1 MGNIC
6 NSFTTSSRKIITL
19 IFFAIMLAI
28 IGICYFTLLDEVAFS
43 KKDWDKDVYKSLN
56 ALIVDHAGKNDY
68 AVFDFDKT
76 TIVHDVSN
84 ALLVYQVENLKF
96 ADAPSH
102 SFLDGIDDKDA
113 ILKGAEISSREM
125 GDTLKAEYN
134 RMKARLSDGE
144 SMDSIRVSDDY
155 LDFRARFIS
164 FMDALGKTFSEE
176 VWYAWMPGLLTGM
189 TTEEAKELISEAI
202 DDQLGEDKL
211 AVEEWTSP
219 DGRWGGPVEKGIF
232 LPEEFPAE
240 GRTCNRRVPA
250 DHQRAVIRSASVP
263 DLRLNVIQLHPIF
276 SSCMCYEKASLFIPV
291 IKDKVPGKPLQI
303 AVVHRPLKAEDLP
316 LRFRSSV
323 PQPDPAA
330 INEKGEMFSVRGIPR
345 RVFEKTLP
353 FPRTVRDVQKHL
365 LMIPHQKDGPVSRLF
380 LKTDQMIQRFPDMR
394 AAVNVIAHKD
404 DPVFLRS
411 VGDLLEQRIQ
421 GALTAVNIPDQYGS
435 VCHCILLSRP
445 PLLCIY
451 GLQPK

>member
-28 IGICYFTLLDEVAFS
+28 IGICYFTLLDEEAFS

-56 ALIVDHAGKNDY
+56 SLIVDRAGKNDY

-232 LPEEFPAE
+232 LPEEMKDLYAALNDN
-240 GRTCNRRVPA
+240 GIDTYIC
-250 DHQRAVIRSASVP
+250 SASLELIVEALAC
-263 DLRLNVIQLHPIF
+263 D
-276 SSCMCYEKASLFIPV
+276 
-291 IKDKVPGKPLQI
+291 
-303 AVVHRPLKAEDLP
+303 
-316 LRFRSSV
+316 
-323 PQPDPAA
+323 
-330 INEKGEMFSVRGIPR
+330 SVRGLALSPERVYGLRFVDSPR
-345 RVFEKTLP
+345 IVAKYDSEYKQPIKEGKVECIKTYIAP
-353 FPRTVRDVQKHL
+353 QYGDR
-365 LMIPHQKDGPVSRLF
+365 GPVLVGGDSNGDVPMLTSF
-380 LKTDQMIQRFPDMR
+380 DDTR
-394 AAVNVIAHKD
+394 ASLIIDVKRNPESSIGQLAAKAKSEDNEGRY
-404 DPVFLRS
+404 L
-411 VGDLLEQRIQ
+411 
-421 GALTAVNIPDQYGS
+421 
-435 VCHCILLSRP
+435 
-445 PLLCIY
+445 
-451 GLQPK
+451 LQPAFAKPKGDIEFEGI

>member
-1 MGNIC
+1 
-6 NSFTTSSRKIITL
+6 
-19 IFFAIMLAI
+19 MLAI
-28 IGICYFTLLDEVAFS
+28 IGICYFTLLDEEAFS

-56 ALIVDHAGKNDY
+56 SLIVDHAGKNDY

-113 ILKGAEISSREM
+113 ILKGTEISSREM

-134 RMKARLSDGE
+134 RMKARLSNGE
-144 SMDSIRVSDDY
+144 SLDSIRVSDDY

-164 FMDALGKTFSEE
+164 FMDALGKTFPED

-232 LPEEFPAE
+232 LPEEMKDLYAALNDN
-240 GRTCNRRVPA
+240 GIDTYIC
-250 DHQRAVIRSASVP
+250 SASLELIVETLAC
-263 DLRLNVIQLHPIF
+263 D
-276 SSCMCYEKASLFIPV
+276 
-291 IKDKVPGKPLQI
+291 
-303 AVVHRPLKAEDLP
+303 
-316 LRFRSSV
+316 
-323 PQPDPAA
+323 
-330 INEKGEMFSVRGIPR
+330 SVRGLALSPERVYGLRFVDSPR
-345 RVFEKTLP
+345 IVAKYDTEYKQPIKEGKVECIKTYIAP
-353 FPRTVRDVQKHL
+353 QYGDR
-365 LMIPHQKDGPVSRLF
+365 GPVLVGGDSNGDVPMLTSF
-380 LKTDQMIQRFPDMR
+380 DDTR
-394 AAVNVIAHKD
+394 ASLIIDVKRNPESSIGQLAAKAKSEDNEGRY
-404 DPVFLRS
+404 L
-411 VGDLLEQRIQ
+411 
-421 GALTAVNIPDQYGS
+421 
-435 VCHCILLSRP
+435 
-445 PLLCIY
+445 
-451 GLQPK
+451 LQPAFAKSKGDIEFEGI

>member
-232 LPEEFPAE
+232 LPEEMKDLYAALNDN
-240 GRTCNRRVPA
+240 GIDTYIC
-250 DHQRAVIRSASVP
+250 SASLELIVETLAC
-263 DLRLNVIQLHPIF
+263 D
-276 SSCMCYEKASLFIPV
+276 
-291 IKDKVPGKPLQI
+291 
-303 AVVHRPLKAEDLP
+303 
-316 LRFRSSV
+316 
-323 PQPDPAA
+323 
-330 INEKGEMFSVRGIPR
+330 SVRGLALSPERVYGLRFVDSPR
-345 RVFEKTLP
+345 IVAKYDSEYKQPIKEGKVECIKTYIAP
-353 FPRTVRDVQKHL
+353 QYGDR
-365 LMIPHQKDGPVSRLF
+365 GPVLVGGDSNGDVPMLTSF
-380 LKTDQMIQRFPDMR
+380 DDTR
-394 AAVNVIAHKD
+394 ASLIIDVKRNPESSIGQLAAKAKSEDNEGRY
-404 DPVFLRS
+404 L
-411 VGDLLEQRIQ
+411 
-421 GALTAVNIPDQYGS
+421 
-435 VCHCILLSRP
+435 
-445 PLLCIY
+445 
-451 GLQPK
+451 LQPAFAKPKGDIEFEGI

>member
-28 IGICYFTLLDEVAFS
+28 IGICYFTLLDEEAFS

-56 ALIVDHAGKNDY
+56 SLIVDHAGKNDY

-164 FMDALGKTFSEE
+164 FMVALGKTFPEE

-211 AVEEWTSP
+211 VVEEWTSP

-232 LPEEFPAE
+232 LPEEMKDLYAALNDN
-240 GRTCNRRVPA
+240 GIDTYIC
-250 DHQRAVIRSASVP
+250 SASLELIVETLAC
-263 DLRLNVIQLHPIF
+263 D
-276 SSCMCYEKASLFIPV
+276 
-291 IKDKVPGKPLQI
+291 
-303 AVVHRPLKAEDLP
+303 
-316 LRFRSSV
+316 
-323 PQPDPAA
+323 
-330 INEKGEMFSVRGIPR
+330 SVRGLALSPEQVYGLRFVDSPR
-345 RVFEKTLP
+345 IVAKYDSEYKQPIKEGKVECIKTYIAP
-353 FPRTVRDVQKHL
+353 QYGER
-365 LMIPHQKDGPVSRLF
+365 GPVLVGGDSNGDVPMLTSF
-380 LKTDQMIQRFPDMR
+380 DDTR
-394 AAVNVIAHKD
+394 ASLIIDVKRNPESSIGQLAAKAKSEDNEGRY
-404 DPVFLRS
+404 L
-411 VGDLLEQRIQ
+411 
-421 GALTAVNIPDQYGS
+421 
-435 VCHCILLSRP
+435 
-445 PLLCIY
+445 
-451 GLQPK
+451 LQPAFAKPKGDIEFEGI

>member
-28 IGICYFTLLDEVAFS
+28 IGICYFTLLDEEAFS

-56 ALIVDHAGKNDY
+56 SLIVDHAGKNDY

-113 ILKGAEISSREM
+113 ILKGTEISSREM

-134 RMKARLSDGE
+134 RMKARLSNGE
-144 SMDSIRVSDDY
+144 SLDSIRVSDDY

-164 FMDALGKTFSEE
+164 FMDALGKTFPED

-232 LPEEFPAE
+232 LPEEMKDLYAALNDN
-240 GRTCNRRVPA
+240 GIDTYIC
-250 DHQRAVIRSASVP
+250 SASLELIVETLAC
-263 DLRLNVIQLHPIF
+263 D
-276 SSCMCYEKASLFIPV
+276 
-291 IKDKVPGKPLQI
+291 
-303 AVVHRPLKAEDLP
+303 
-316 LRFRSSV
+316 
-323 PQPDPAA
+323 
-330 INEKGEMFSVRGIPR
+330 SVRGLALSPERVYGLRFVDSPR
-345 RVFEKTLP
+345 IVAKYDTEYKQPIKEGKVECIKTYIAP
-353 FPRTVRDVQKHL
+353 QYGDR
-365 LMIPHQKDGPVSRLF
+365 GPVLVGGDSNGDVPMLTSF
-380 LKTDQMIQRFPDMR
+380 DDTR
-394 AAVNVIAHKD
+394 ASLIIDVKRNPESSIGQLAAKAKSEDNEGRY
-404 DPVFLRS
+404 L
-411 VGDLLEQRIQ
+411 
-421 GALTAVNIPDQYGS
+421 
-435 VCHCILLSRP
+435 
-445 PLLCIY
+445 
-451 GLQPK
+451 LQPAFAKSKGDIEFEGI

>member
-28 IGICYFTLLDEVAFS
+28 IGICYFTLLDEEAFT

-134 RMKARLSDGE
+134 RMKARLSNGE

-164 FMDALGKTFSEE
+164 FMDALGKTFPEE

-232 LPEEFPAE
+232 LPEEMKDLYAALNDN
-240 GRTCNRRVPA
+240 GIDTYIC
-250 DHQRAVIRSASVP
+250 SASLELIVETLAC
-263 DLRLNVIQLHPIF
+263 D
-276 SSCMCYEKASLFIPV
+276 
-291 IKDKVPGKPLQI
+291 
-303 AVVHRPLKAEDLP
+303 
-316 LRFRSSV
+316 
-323 PQPDPAA
+323 
-330 INEKGEMFSVRGIPR
+330 SVRGLALSPERVYGLRFVDSPR
-345 RVFEKTLP
+345 IVAKYDSEYKQPIKEGKVECIKTYIAP
-353 FPRTVRDVQKHL
+353 QYGDR
-365 LMIPHQKDGPVSRLF
+365 GPVLVGGDSNGDVPMLTSF
-380 LKTDQMIQRFPDMR
+380 DDTR
-394 AAVNVIAHKD
+394 ASLIIDVKRNPESSIGQLAAKAKSEDNEGRY
-404 DPVFLRS
+404 L
-411 VGDLLEQRIQ
+411 
-421 GALTAVNIPDQYGS
+421 
-435 VCHCILLSRP
+435 
-445 PLLCIY
+445 
-451 GLQPK
+451 LQPAFAKSKGDIEFEGI

>member
-28 IGICYFTLLDEVAFS
+28 IGICYFTLLDEEAFS

-56 ALIVDHAGKNDY
+56 SLIVDHAGKNDY

-96 ADAPSH
+96 ADAPLH

-164 FMDALGKTFSEE
+164 FMDALGKTFPEE

-211 AVEEWTSP
+211 VVEEWTSP

-232 LPEEFPAE
+232 LPEEMKDLYAALNDN
-240 GRTCNRRVPA
+240 GIDTYIC
-250 DHQRAVIRSASVP
+250 SASLELIVETLAC
-263 DLRLNVIQLHPIF
+263 D
-276 SSCMCYEKASLFIPV
+276 
-291 IKDKVPGKPLQI
+291 
-303 AVVHRPLKAEDLP
+303 
-316 LRFRSSV
+316 
-323 PQPDPAA
+323 
-330 INEKGEMFSVRGIPR
+330 SVRGLALSPERVYGLRFVDSPR
-345 RVFEKTLP
+345 IVAKYDSEYKQPIKEGKVECIKTYIAP
-353 FPRTVRDVQKHL
+353 QYGDR
-365 LMIPHQKDGPVSRLF
+365 GPVLVGGDSNGDVPMLTSF
-380 LKTDQMIQRFPDMR
+380 DDTR
-394 AAVNVIAHKD
+394 ASLIIDVKRNPESSIGQLAAKAKSEDNEGRY
-404 DPVFLRS
+404 L
-411 VGDLLEQRIQ
+411 
-421 GALTAVNIPDQYGS
+421 
-435 VCHCILLSRP
+435 
-445 PLLCIY
+445 
-451 GLQPK
+451 LQPAFAKSKGDIEFEGI

>member
-28 IGICYFTLLDEVAFS
+28 IGICYFTLLDEEAFS

-56 ALIVDHAGKNDY
+56 SLIVDHAGKNDY

-134 RMKARLSDGE
+134 RMKARLSNGE

-164 FMDALGKTFSEE
+164 FMDALGKTFPED

-232 LPEEFPAE
+232 LPEEMKDLYAALNDN
-240 GRTCNRRVPA
+240 GIDTYIC
-250 DHQRAVIRSASVP
+250 SASLELIVEALAC
-263 DLRLNVIQLHPIF
+263 D
-276 SSCMCYEKASLFIPV
+276 
-291 IKDKVPGKPLQI
+291 
-303 AVVHRPLKAEDLP
+303 
-316 LRFRSSV
+316 
-323 PQPDPAA
+323 
-330 INEKGEMFSVRGIPR
+330 SVRGLALSPERVYGLRFVDSPR
-345 RVFEKTLP
+345 IVAKYDTEYKQPIKEGKVECIKTYIAP
-353 FPRTVRDVQKHL
+353 QYGDR
-365 LMIPHQKDGPVSRLF
+365 GPVLVGGDSNGDVPMLTSF
-380 LKTDQMIQRFPDMR
+380 DDTR
-394 AAVNVIAHKD
+394 ASLIIDVKRNPESSIGQLAAKAKSEDNEGRY
-404 DPVFLRS
+404 L
-411 VGDLLEQRIQ
+411 
-421 GALTAVNIPDQYGS
+421 
-435 VCHCILLSRP
+435 
-445 PLLCIY
+445 
-451 GLQPK
+451 LQPAFAKPKGDIEFEGI

>member
-28 IGICYFTLLDEVAFS
+28 IGICYFTLLDEEAFS

-56 ALIVDHAGKNDY
+56 SLIVDHAGKNDY

-96 ADAPSH
+96 ADAPLH

-164 FMDALGKTFSEE
+164 FMDALGKTFPEE

-232 LPEEFPAE
+232 LPEEMKDLYAALNDN
-240 GRTCNRRVPA
+240 GIDTYIC
-250 DHQRAVIRSASVP
+250 SASLELIVETLAC
-263 DLRLNVIQLHPIF
+263 D
-276 SSCMCYEKASLFIPV
+276 
-291 IKDKVPGKPLQI
+291 
-303 AVVHRPLKAEDLP
+303 
-316 LRFRSSV
+316 
-323 PQPDPAA
+323 
-330 INEKGEMFSVRGIPR
+330 SVRGLALSPERVYGLRFVDSPR
-345 RVFEKTLP
+345 IVAKYDSEYKQPIKEGKVECIKTYIAP
-353 FPRTVRDVQKHL
+353 QYGDR
-365 LMIPHQKDGPVSRLF
+365 GPVLVGGDSNGDVPMLTSF
-380 LKTDQMIQRFPDMR
+380 DDTR
-394 AAVNVIAHKD
+394 ASLIIDVKRNPESSIGQLAAKAKSEDNEGRY
-404 DPVFLRS
+404 L
-411 VGDLLEQRIQ
+411 
-421 GALTAVNIPDQYGS
+421 
-435 VCHCILLSRP
+435 
-445 PLLCIY
+445 
-451 GLQPK
+451 LQPAFAKPKGDIEFEGI

>member
-56 ALIVDHAGKNDY
+56 SLIVDHAGKNDY

-164 FMDALGKTFSEE
+164 FMDALGKTFPEE

-189 TTEEAKELISEAI
+189 TTEEAKDLISEAI

-211 AVEEWTSP
+211 VVEEWTSP

-232 LPEEFPAE
+232 LPEEMKDLYAALNDN
-240 GRTCNRRVPA
+240 GIDTYIC
-250 DHQRAVIRSASVP
+250 SASLELIVETLAC
-263 DLRLNVIQLHPIF
+263 D
-276 SSCMCYEKASLFIPV
+276 
-291 IKDKVPGKPLQI
+291 
-303 AVVHRPLKAEDLP
+303 
-316 LRFRSSV
+316 
-323 PQPDPAA
+323 
-330 INEKGEMFSVRGIPR
+330 SVRGLALSPERVYGLRFVDSPR
-345 RVFEKTLP
+345 IVAKYDSEYKQPIKEGKVECIKTYIAP
-353 FPRTVRDVQKHL
+353 QYGER
-365 LMIPHQKDGPVSRLF
+365 GPVLVGGDSNGDVPMLTSF
-380 LKTDQMIQRFPDMR
+380 DDTR
-394 AAVNVIAHKD
+394 ASLIIDVKRNPESSIGQLAAKAKSEDNEGRY
-404 DPVFLRS
+404 L
-411 VGDLLEQRIQ
+411 
-421 GALTAVNIPDQYGS
+421 
-435 VCHCILLSRP
+435 
-445 PLLCIY
+445 
-451 GLQPK
+451 LQPAFAKPKGDIEFEGI

>member
-164 FMDALGKTFSEE
+164 FMDAPGKTFSEE

-232 LPEEFPAE
+232 LPEEMKDLYAALNDN
-240 GRTCNRRVPA
+240 GIDTYIC
-250 DHQRAVIRSASVP
+250 SASLELIVETLAC
-263 DLRLNVIQLHPIF
+263 D
-276 SSCMCYEKASLFIPV
+276 
-291 IKDKVPGKPLQI
+291 
-303 AVVHRPLKAEDLP
+303 
-316 LRFRSSV
+316 
-323 PQPDPAA
+323 
-330 INEKGEMFSVRGIPR
+330 SVRGLALSPERVYGLRFVDSPR
-345 RVFEKTLP
+345 IVAKYDSEYKQPIKEGKVECIKTYIAP
-353 FPRTVRDVQKHL
+353 QYGDR
-365 LMIPHQKDGPVSRLF
+365 GPVLVGGDSNGDVPMLTSF
-380 LKTDQMIQRFPDMR
+380 DDTR
-394 AAVNVIAHKD
+394 ASLIIDVKRNPESSIGQLAAKAKSEDNEGRY
-404 DPVFLRS
+404 L
-411 VGDLLEQRIQ
+411 
-421 GALTAVNIPDQYGS
+421 
-435 VCHCILLSRP
+435 
-445 PLLCIY
+445 
-451 GLQPK
+451 LQPAFAKPKGDIEFEGI

>member
-164 FMDALGKTFSEE
+164 FMEALGKTFSEE

-232 LPEEFPAE
+232 LPEEMKDLYAALNDN
-240 GRTCNRRVPA
+240 GIDTYIC
-250 DHQRAVIRSASVP
+250 SASLELIVETLAC
-263 DLRLNVIQLHPIF
+263 D
-276 SSCMCYEKASLFIPV
+276 
-291 IKDKVPGKPLQI
+291 
-303 AVVHRPLKAEDLP
+303 
-316 LRFRSSV
+316 
-323 PQPDPAA
+323 
-330 INEKGEMFSVRGIPR
+330 SVRGLALSPERVYGLRFVDSPR
-345 RVFEKTLP
+345 IVAKYDSEYKQPIKEGKVECIKTYIAP
-353 FPRTVRDVQKHL
+353 QYGDR
-365 LMIPHQKDGPVSRLF
+365 GPVLVGGDSNGDVPMLTSF
-380 LKTDQMIQRFPDMR
+380 DDTR
-394 AAVNVIAHKD
+394 ASLIIDVKRNPESSIGQLAAKAKSEDNEGRY
-404 DPVFLRS
+404 L
-411 VGDLLEQRIQ
+411 
-421 GALTAVNIPDQYGS
+421 
-435 VCHCILLSRP
+435 
-445 PLLCIY
+445 
-451 GLQPK
+451 LQPAFAKPKGDIEFEGI

>member
-113 ILKGAEISSREM
+113 ILKGAGISSREM

-134 RMKARLSDGE
+134 RMKARLSNGE
-144 SMDSIRVSDDY
+144 SLDSIRVSDDY

-164 FMDALGKTFSEE
+164 FMDALGKTFPEE

-232 LPEEFPAE
+232 LPEEMKDLYAALNDN
-240 GRTCNRRVPA
+240 GIDTYIC
-250 DHQRAVIRSASVP
+250 SASLELIVETLAC
-263 DLRLNVIQLHPIF
+263 D
-276 SSCMCYEKASLFIPV
+276 
-291 IKDKVPGKPLQI
+291 
-303 AVVHRPLKAEDLP
+303 
-316 LRFRSSV
+316 
-323 PQPDPAA
+323 
-330 INEKGEMFSVRGIPR
+330 SVRGLALSPERVYGLRFVDSPR
-345 RVFEKTLP
+345 IVAKYDSEYKQPIKEGKVECIKTYIAP
-353 FPRTVRDVQKHL
+353 QYGDR
-365 LMIPHQKDGPVSRLF
+365 GPVLVGGDSNGDVPMLTSF
-380 LKTDQMIQRFPDMR
+380 DDTR
-394 AAVNVIAHKD
+394 ASLIIDVKRNPESSIGQLAAKAKSEDNEGRY
-404 DPVFLRS
+404 L
-411 VGDLLEQRIQ
+411 
-421 GALTAVNIPDQYGS
+421 
-435 VCHCILLSRP
+435 
-445 PLLCIY
+445 
-451 GLQPK
+451 LQPAFAKSKGDIEFEGI

>member
-1 MGNIC
+1 MGNIF

-134 RMKARLSDGE
+134 RMKARLSNGE
-144 SMDSIRVSDDY
+144 SLDSIRVSDDY

-164 FMDALGKTFSEE
+164 FMDALGKTFPEE

-189 TTEEAKELISEAI
+189 TTEEAKDLISEAI

-232 LPEEFPAE
+232 LPEEMKDLYAALNDN
-240 GRTCNRRVPA
+240 GIDTYIC
-250 DHQRAVIRSASVP
+250 SASLELIVETLAC
-263 DLRLNVIQLHPIF
+263 D
-276 SSCMCYEKASLFIPV
+276 
-291 IKDKVPGKPLQI
+291 
-303 AVVHRPLKAEDLP
+303 
-316 LRFRSSV
+316 
-323 PQPDPAA
+323 
-330 INEKGEMFSVRGIPR
+330 SVRGLALSPERVYGLRFVDSPR
-345 RVFEKTLP
+345 IVAKYDSEYKQPIKEGKVECIKTYIAP
-353 FPRTVRDVQKHL
+353 QYGDR
-365 LMIPHQKDGPVSRLF
+365 GPVLVGGDSNGDVPMLTSF
-380 LKTDQMIQRFPDMR
+380 DDTR
-394 AAVNVIAHKD
+394 ASLIIDVKRNPESSIGQLAAKAKSEDNEGRY
-404 DPVFLRS
+404 L
-411 VGDLLEQRIQ
+411 
-421 GALTAVNIPDQYGS
+421 
-435 VCHCILLSRP
+435 
-445 PLLCIY
+445 
-451 GLQPK
+451 LQPAFAKPKGDIEFEGI

>member
-1 MGNIC
+1 MGNIF

-28 IGICYFTLLDEVAFS
+28 IGICYFSLLDEVAFS

-164 FMDALGKTFSEE
+164 FMDALGKTFPEE

-232 LPEEFPAE
+232 LPEEMKDLYAALNDN
-240 GRTCNRRVPA
+240 GIDTYIC
-250 DHQRAVIRSASVP
+250 SASLELIVETLAC
-263 DLRLNVIQLHPIF
+263 D
-276 SSCMCYEKASLFIPV
+276 
-291 IKDKVPGKPLQI
+291 
-303 AVVHRPLKAEDLP
+303 
-316 LRFRSSV
+316 
-323 PQPDPAA
+323 
-330 INEKGEMFSVRGIPR
+330 SVRGLALSPERVYGLRFVDSPR
-345 RVFEKTLP
+345 IVAKYDSEYKQPIKEGKVECIKTYIAP
-353 FPRTVRDVQKHL
+353 QYGDR
-365 LMIPHQKDGPVSRLF
+365 GPVLVGGDSNGDVPMLTSF
-380 LKTDQMIQRFPDMR
+380 DDTR
-394 AAVNVIAHKD
+394 ASLIIDVKRNPESSIGQLAAKAKSEDNEGRY
-404 DPVFLRS
+404 L
-411 VGDLLEQRIQ
+411 
-421 GALTAVNIPDQYGS
+421 
-435 VCHCILLSRP
+435 
-445 PLLCIY
+445 
-451 GLQPK
+451 LQPAFAKSKGDIEFEGI

>member
-28 IGICYFTLLDEVAFS
+28 IGICYFTLLDEEAFS

-56 ALIVDHAGKNDY
+56 SLIVDHAGKNDY

-113 ILKGAEISSREM
+113 ILKGTEISSREM

-164 FMDALGKTFSEE
+164 FMDALGKTFPEE

-211 AVEEWTSP
+211 VVEEWTSP

-232 LPEEFPAE
+232 LPEEMKDLYAALNDN
-240 GRTCNRRVPA
+240 GIDTYIC
-250 DHQRAVIRSASVP
+250 SASLELIVETLAC
-263 DLRLNVIQLHPIF
+263 D
-276 SSCMCYEKASLFIPV
+276 
-291 IKDKVPGKPLQI
+291 
-303 AVVHRPLKAEDLP
+303 
-316 LRFRSSV
+316 
-323 PQPDPAA
+323 
-330 INEKGEMFSVRGIPR
+330 SVRGLALSPERVYGLRFVDSPR
-345 RVFEKTLP
+345 IVAKYDSEYKQPIKEGKVECIKTYIAP
-353 FPRTVRDVQKHL
+353 QYGDR
-365 LMIPHQKDGPVSRLF
+365 GPVLVGGDSNGDVPMLTSF
-380 LKTDQMIQRFPDMR
+380 DDTR
-394 AAVNVIAHKD
+394 ASLIIDVKRNPESSIGQLAAKAKSEDNEGRY
-404 DPVFLRS
+404 L
-411 VGDLLEQRIQ
+411 
-421 GALTAVNIPDQYGS
+421 
-435 VCHCILLSRP
+435 
-445 PLLCIY
+445 
-451 GLQPK
+451 LQPAFAKPKGDIEFEGI

>member
-28 IGICYFTLLDEVAFS
+28 IGICYFTLLDEEAFS

-56 ALIVDHAGKNDY
+56 SLIVDHAGKNDY

-164 FMDALGKTFSEE
+164 FMDALGKTFPEE

-211 AVEEWTSP
+211 VVEEWTSP

-232 LPEEFPAE
+232 LPEEIKDLYAALNDN
-240 GRTCNRRVPA
+240 GIDTYIC
-250 DHQRAVIRSASVP
+250 SASLELIVEALAC
-263 DLRLNVIQLHPIF
+263 D
-276 SSCMCYEKASLFIPV
+276 
-291 IKDKVPGKPLQI
+291 
-303 AVVHRPLKAEDLP
+303 
-316 LRFRSSV
+316 
-323 PQPDPAA
+323 
-330 INEKGEMFSVRGIPR
+330 SVRGLALSPERVYGLRFVDSPR
-345 RVFEKTLP
+345 IVAKYDSEYKQPIKEGKVECIKTYIAP
-353 FPRTVRDVQKHL
+353 QYGDR
-365 LMIPHQKDGPVSRLF
+365 GPVLVGGDSNGDVPMLTSF
-380 LKTDQMIQRFPDMR
+380 DDTR
-394 AAVNVIAHKD
+394 ASLIIDVKRNPESSIGQLAAKAKSEDNEGRY
-404 DPVFLRS
+404 L
-411 VGDLLEQRIQ
+411 
-421 GALTAVNIPDQYGS
+421 
-435 VCHCILLSRP
+435 
-445 PLLCIY
+445 
-451 GLQPK
+451 LQPAFAKPKGDIEFEGI

>member
-28 IGICYFTLLDEVAFS
+28 IGICYFTLLDEEAFS

-56 ALIVDHAGKNDY
+56 SLIVDHAGKNDY

-164 FMDALGKTFSEE
+164 FMDALGKTFPEE

-211 AVEEWTSP
+211 VVEEWTSP

-232 LPEEFPAE
+232 LPEEMKDLYAALNDN
-240 GRTCNRRVPA
+240 GIDTYIC
-250 DHQRAVIRSASVP
+250 SASLELIVETLAC
-263 DLRLNVIQLHPIF
+263 D
-276 SSCMCYEKASLFIPV
+276 
-291 IKDKVPGKPLQI
+291 
-303 AVVHRPLKAEDLP
+303 
-316 LRFRSSV
+316 
-323 PQPDPAA
+323 
-330 INEKGEMFSVRGIPR
+330 SVRGLALSPERVYGLRFVDSPR
-345 RVFEKTLP
+345 IVAKYDSEYKQPIKEGKVECIKTYIAP
-353 FPRTVRDVQKHL
+353 QYGDR
-365 LMIPHQKDGPVSRLF
+365 GPVLVGGDSNGDVPMLTSF
-380 LKTDQMIQRFPDMR
+380 DDTR
-394 AAVNVIAHKD
+394 ASLIIDVKRNPESSIGQLAAKAKSEDNEGRY
-404 DPVFLRS
+404 L
-411 VGDLLEQRIQ
+411 
-421 GALTAVNIPDQYGS
+421 
-435 VCHCILLSRP
+435 
-445 PLLCIY
+445 
-451 GLQPK
+451 LQPAFAKPKGDIEFEGI

>member
-28 IGICYFTLLDEVAFS
+28 IGICYFTLLDEEAFS

-96 ADAPSH
+96 ADAPLH

-164 FMDALGKTFSEE
+164 FMDALGKTFPEE

-232 LPEEFPAE
+232 LPEEMKDLYAALNDN
-240 GRTCNRRVPA
+240 GIDTYIC
-250 DHQRAVIRSASVP
+250 SASLELIVETLAC
-263 DLRLNVIQLHPIF
+263 D
-276 SSCMCYEKASLFIPV
+276 
-291 IKDKVPGKPLQI
+291 
-303 AVVHRPLKAEDLP
+303 
-316 LRFRSSV
+316 
-323 PQPDPAA
+323 
-330 INEKGEMFSVRGIPR
+330 SVRGLALSPERVYGLRFVDSPR
-345 RVFEKTLP
+345 IVAKYDSEYKQPIKEGKVECIKTYIAP
-353 FPRTVRDVQKHL
+353 QYGDR
-365 LMIPHQKDGPVSRLF
+365 GPVL
-380 LKTDQMIQRFPDMR
+380 
-394 AAVNVIAHKD
+394 
-404 DPVFLRS
+404 
-411 VGDLLEQRIQ
+411 VGGDSN
-421 GALTAVNIPDQYGS
+421 GDVPMLTAFDDTRNSLIIDVGRSPESNIGRLATQAKSEDNKGRF
-435 VCHCILLSRP
+435 L
-445 PLLCIY
+445 
-451 GLQPK
+451 LQPAFAKAKGDIEWEGI

>member
-1 MGNIC
+1 MGNIF

-28 IGICYFTLLDEVAFS
+28 IGICYFTLLDEEAFS

-134 RMKARLSDGE
+134 RMKARLSNGE

-164 FMDALGKTFSEE
+164 FMDALGKTFPEE

-232 LPEEFPAE
+232 LPEEMKDLYAALNDN
-240 GRTCNRRVPA
+240 GIDTYIC
-250 DHQRAVIRSASVP
+250 SASLELIVEALAC
-263 DLRLNVIQLHPIF
+263 D
-276 SSCMCYEKASLFIPV
+276 
-291 IKDKVPGKPLQI
+291 
-303 AVVHRPLKAEDLP
+303 
-316 LRFRSSV
+316 
-323 PQPDPAA
+323 
-330 INEKGEMFSVRGIPR
+330 SVRGLALSPERVYGLRFVDSPR
-345 RVFEKTLP
+345 IVAKYDSEYKQPIKEGKVECIKTYIAP
-353 FPRTVRDVQKHL
+353 QYGDR
-365 LMIPHQKDGPVSRLF
+365 GPVLVGGDSNGDVPMLTSF
-380 LKTDQMIQRFPDMR
+380 DDTR
-394 AAVNVIAHKD
+394 ASLIIDVKRNPESSIGQLAAKAKSEDNEGRY
-404 DPVFLRS
+404 L
-411 VGDLLEQRIQ
+411 
-421 GALTAVNIPDQYGS
+421 
-435 VCHCILLSRP
+435 
-445 PLLCIY
+445 
-451 GLQPK
+451 LQPAFAKPKGDIEFEGI

>member
-28 IGICYFTLLDEVAFS
+28 IGICYFTLLDEEAFS

-56 ALIVDHAGKNDY
+56 SLIVDHAGKNDY

-96 ADAPSH
+96 ADAPLH

-164 FMDALGKTFSEE
+164 FMDALGKTFPEE

-189 TTEEAKELISEAI
+189 TTEEAKDLISEAI

-232 LPEEFPAE
+232 LPEEMKDLYAALNDN
-240 GRTCNRRVPA
+240 GIDTYIC
-250 DHQRAVIRSASVP
+250 SASLELIVETLAC
-263 DLRLNVIQLHPIF
+263 D
-276 SSCMCYEKASLFIPV
+276 
-291 IKDKVPGKPLQI
+291 
-303 AVVHRPLKAEDLP
+303 
-316 LRFRSSV
+316 
-323 PQPDPAA
+323 
-330 INEKGEMFSVRGIPR
+330 SVRGLALSPERVYGLRFVDSPR
-345 RVFEKTLP
+345 IVAKYDSEYKQPIKEGKVECIKTYIAP
-353 FPRTVRDVQKHL
+353 QYGDR
-365 LMIPHQKDGPVSRLF
+365 GPVLVGGDSNGDVPMLTSF
-380 LKTDQMIQRFPDMR
+380 DDTR
-394 AAVNVIAHKD
+394 ASLIIDVKRNPESSIGQLAAKAKSEDNEGRY
-404 DPVFLRS
+404 L
-411 VGDLLEQRIQ
+411 
-421 GALTAVNIPDQYGS
+421 
-435 VCHCILLSRP
+435 
-445 PLLCIY
+445 
-451 GLQPK
+451 LQPAFAKPKGDIEFEGI

>member
-134 RMKARLSDGE
+134 RMKARLSNGE
-144 SMDSIRVSDDY
+144 SLDSIRVSDDY

-164 FMDALGKTFSEE
+164 FMDALGKTFPEE

-189 TTEEAKELISEAI
+189 TTEEAKDLISEAI

-232 LPEEFPAE
+232 LPEEMKDLYAALNDN
-240 GRTCNRRVPA
+240 GIDTYIC
-250 DHQRAVIRSASVP
+250 SASLELIVETLAC
-263 DLRLNVIQLHPIF
+263 D
-276 SSCMCYEKASLFIPV
+276 
-291 IKDKVPGKPLQI
+291 
-303 AVVHRPLKAEDLP
+303 
-316 LRFRSSV
+316 
-323 PQPDPAA
+323 
-330 INEKGEMFSVRGIPR
+330 SVRGLALSPERVYGLRFVDSPR
-345 RVFEKTLP
+345 IVAKYDSEYKQPIKEGKVECIKTYIAP
-353 FPRTVRDVQKHL
+353 QYGDR
-365 LMIPHQKDGPVSRLF
+365 GPVLVGGDSNGDVPMLTSF
-380 LKTDQMIQRFPDMR
+380 DDTR
-394 AAVNVIAHKD
+394 ASLIIDVKRNPESSIGQLAAKAKSEDNEGRY
-404 DPVFLRS
+404 L
-411 VGDLLEQRIQ
+411 
-421 GALTAVNIPDQYGS
+421 
-435 VCHCILLSRP
+435 
-445 PLLCIY
+445 
-451 GLQPK
+451 LQPAFAKPKGNIEFEGI

>member
-1 MGNIC
+1 MGNIF

-28 IGICYFTLLDEVAFS
+28 IGICYFTLLDEEAFS

-56 ALIVDHAGKNDY
+56 SLIVDHAGKNDY

-211 AVEEWTSP
+211 VVEEWTSP

-232 LPEEFPAE
+232 LPEEIKDLYAALNDN
-240 GRTCNRRVPA
+240 GIDTYIC
-250 DHQRAVIRSASVP
+250 SASLELIVETLAC
-263 DLRLNVIQLHPIF
+263 D
-276 SSCMCYEKASLFIPV
+276 
-291 IKDKVPGKPLQI
+291 
-303 AVVHRPLKAEDLP
+303 
-316 LRFRSSV
+316 
-323 PQPDPAA
+323 
-330 INEKGEMFSVRGIPR
+330 SVRGLALSPERVYGLRFVDSPR
-345 RVFEKTLP
+345 IVAKYDSEYKQPIKEGKVECIKTYIAP
-353 FPRTVRDVQKHL
+353 QYGER
-365 LMIPHQKDGPVSRLF
+365 GPVLVGGDSNGDVPMLTSF
-380 LKTDQMIQRFPDMR
+380 DDTR
-394 AAVNVIAHKD
+394 ASLIIDVKRNPESSIGQLAAKAKSEDNEGRY
-404 DPVFLRS
+404 L
-411 VGDLLEQRIQ
+411 
-421 GALTAVNIPDQYGS
+421 
-435 VCHCILLSRP
+435 
-445 PLLCIY
+445 
-451 GLQPK
+451 LQPAFAKPKGDIEFEGI

>member
-28 IGICYFTLLDEVAFS
+28 IGICYFTLLDEEAFS

-56 ALIVDHAGKNDY
+56 SLIVDHAGKNDY

-134 RMKARLSDGE
+134 RMKARLSNGE

-164 FMDALGKTFSEE
+164 FMDALGKTFPEE

-232 LPEEFPAE
+232 LPEEMKDLYAALNDN
-240 GRTCNRRVPA
+240 GIDTYIC
-250 DHQRAVIRSASVP
+250 SASLELIVETLAC
-263 DLRLNVIQLHPIF
+263 D
-276 SSCMCYEKASLFIPV
+276 
-291 IKDKVPGKPLQI
+291 
-303 AVVHRPLKAEDLP
+303 
-316 LRFRSSV
+316 
-323 PQPDPAA
+323 
-330 INEKGEMFSVRGIPR
+330 SVRGLALSPERVYGLRFVDSPR
-345 RVFEKTLP
+345 IVAKYDSEYKQPIKEGKVECIKTYIAP
-353 FPRTVRDVQKHL
+353 QYGDR
-365 LMIPHQKDGPVSRLF
+365 GPVLVGGDSNGDVPMLTSF
-380 LKTDQMIQRFPDMR
+380 DDTR
-394 AAVNVIAHKD
+394 ASLIIDVKRNPESSIGQLAAKAKSEDNEGRY
-404 DPVFLRS
+404 L
-411 VGDLLEQRIQ
+411 
-421 GALTAVNIPDQYGS
+421 
-435 VCHCILLSRP
+435 
-445 PLLCIY
+445 
-451 GLQPK
+451 LQPAFAKPKGDIEFEGI

>member
-164 FMDALGKTFSEE
+164 FMDALGKTFPEE

-211 AVEEWTSP
+211 VVEEWTSP

-232 LPEEFPAE
+232 LPEEMKDLYAALNDN
-240 GRTCNRRVPA
+240 GIDTYIC
-250 DHQRAVIRSASVP
+250 SASLELIVETLAC
-263 DLRLNVIQLHPIF
+263 D
-276 SSCMCYEKASLFIPV
+276 
-291 IKDKVPGKPLQI
+291 
-303 AVVHRPLKAEDLP
+303 
-316 LRFRSSV
+316 
-323 PQPDPAA
+323 
-330 INEKGEMFSVRGIPR
+330 SVRGLALSPERVYGLRFVDSPR
-345 RVFEKTLP
+345 IVAKYDSEYKQPIKEGKVECIKTYIAP
-353 FPRTVRDVQKHL
+353 QYGDR
-365 LMIPHQKDGPVSRLF
+365 GPVLVGGDSNGDVPMLTSFDDTRAS
-380 LKTDQMIQRFPDMR
+380 MIIDVKRNPESSIGQL
-394 AAVNVIAHKD
+394 AAKAKSEDNEGRY
-404 DPVFLRS
+404 L
-411 VGDLLEQRIQ
+411 
-421 GALTAVNIPDQYGS
+421 
-435 VCHCILLSRP
+435 
-445 PLLCIY
+445 
-451 GLQPK
+451 LQPAFAKPKGDIEFEGI

>member
-1 MGNIC
+1 MGNIF

-28 IGICYFTLLDEVAFS
+28 IGICYFTLLDEEAFS

-56 ALIVDHAGKNDY
+56 SLIVDHAGKNDY

-134 RMKARLSDGE
+134 RMKARLSNGE

-164 FMDALGKTFSEE
+164 FMDALGKTFPEE

-189 TTEEAKELISEAI
+189 TTEEAKDLISEAI

-211 AVEEWTSP
+211 VVEEWTSP

-232 LPEEFPAE
+232 LPEEMKDLYAALNDN
-240 GRTCNRRVPA
+240 GIDTYIC
-250 DHQRAVIRSASVP
+250 SASLELIVETLAC
-263 DLRLNVIQLHPIF
+263 D
-276 SSCMCYEKASLFIPV
+276 
-291 IKDKVPGKPLQI
+291 
-303 AVVHRPLKAEDLP
+303 
-316 LRFRSSV
+316 
-323 PQPDPAA
+323 
-330 INEKGEMFSVRGIPR
+330 SVRGLALSPERVYGLRFVDSPR
-345 RVFEKTLP
+345 IVAKYDSEYKQPIKEGKVECIKTYIAP
-353 FPRTVRDVQKHL
+353 QYGDR
-365 LMIPHQKDGPVSRLF
+365 GPVLVGGDSNGDVPMLTSF
-380 LKTDQMIQRFPDMR
+380 DDTR
-394 AAVNVIAHKD
+394 ASLIIDVKRNPESSIGQLAAKAKSEDNEGRY
-404 DPVFLRS
+404 L
-411 VGDLLEQRIQ
+411 
-421 GALTAVNIPDQYGS
+421 
-435 VCHCILLSRP
+435 
-445 PLLCIY
+445 
-451 GLQPK
+451 LQPAFAKPKGDIEFEGI

>member
-1 MGNIC
+1 MGNIF

-28 IGICYFTLLDEVAFS
+28 IGICYFTLLDEEAFS

-56 ALIVDHAGKNDY
+56 SLIVDHAGKNDY

-164 FMDALGKTFSEE
+164 FMDALGKTFPEE

-232 LPEEFPAE
+232 LPEEMKDLYAALNDN
-240 GRTCNRRVPA
+240 GIDTYIC
-250 DHQRAVIRSASVP
+250 SASLELIVETLAC
-263 DLRLNVIQLHPIF
+263 D
-276 SSCMCYEKASLFIPV
+276 
-291 IKDKVPGKPLQI
+291 
-303 AVVHRPLKAEDLP
+303 
-316 LRFRSSV
+316 
-323 PQPDPAA
+323 
-330 INEKGEMFSVRGIPR
+330 SVRGLALSPERVYGLRFVDSPR
-345 RVFEKTLP
+345 IVAKYDSEYKQPIKEGKVECIKTYIAP
-353 FPRTVRDVQKHL
+353 QYGDR
-365 LMIPHQKDGPVSRLF
+365 GPVLVGGDSNGDVPMLTSF
-380 LKTDQMIQRFPDMR
+380 DDTR
-394 AAVNVIAHKD
+394 ASLIIDVKRNPESSIGQLAAKAKSEDNEGRY
-404 DPVFLRS
+404 L
-411 VGDLLEQRIQ
+411 
-421 GALTAVNIPDQYGS
+421 
-435 VCHCILLSRP
+435 
-445 PLLCIY
+445 
-451 GLQPK
+451 LQPAFAKPKGDIEFEGI

>member
-56 ALIVDHAGKNDY
+56 SLIVDHAGKNDY

-134 RMKARLSDGE
+134 RMKARLSNGE
-144 SMDSIRVSDDY
+144 SLDSIRVSDDY

-164 FMDALGKTFSEE
+164 FMDALGKTFPEE

-189 TTEEAKELISEAI
+189 TTEEAKDLISEAI

-232 LPEEFPAE
+232 LPEEMKDLYAALNDN
-240 GRTCNRRVPA
+240 GIDTYIC
-250 DHQRAVIRSASVP
+250 SASLELIVETLAC
-263 DLRLNVIQLHPIF
+263 D
-276 SSCMCYEKASLFIPV
+276 
-291 IKDKVPGKPLQI
+291 
-303 AVVHRPLKAEDLP
+303 
-316 LRFRSSV
+316 
-323 PQPDPAA
+323 
-330 INEKGEMFSVRGIPR
+330 SVRGLALSPERVYGLRFVDSPR
-345 RVFEKTLP
+345 IVAKYDSEYKQPIKEGKVECIKTYIAP
-353 FPRTVRDVQKHL
+353 QYGDR
-365 LMIPHQKDGPVSRLF
+365 GPVLVGGDSNGDVPMLTSF
-380 LKTDQMIQRFPDMR
+380 DDTR
-394 AAVNVIAHKD
+394 ASLIIDVKRNPESSIGQLAAKAKSEDNEGRY
-404 DPVFLRS
+404 L
-411 VGDLLEQRIQ
+411 
-421 GALTAVNIPDQYGS
+421 
-435 VCHCILLSRP
+435 
-445 PLLCIY
+445 
-451 GLQPK
+451 LQPAFAKPKGDIEFEGI

>member
-1 MGNIC
+1 MGNIF

-28 IGICYFTLLDEVAFS
+28 IGICYFTLLDEEAFS

-96 ADAPSH
+96 ADAPLH
-102 SFLDGIDDKDA
+102 SFLDGIDDKNA

-134 RMKARLSDGE
+134 RMKARLSNGE

-164 FMDALGKTFSEE
+164 FMDALGKTFPEE

-189 TTEEAKELISEAI
+189 TTEEAKDLISEAI

-232 LPEEFPAE
+232 LPEEMKDLYAALNDN
-240 GRTCNRRVPA
+240 GIDTYIC
-250 DHQRAVIRSASVP
+250 SASLELIVETLAC
-263 DLRLNVIQLHPIF
+263 D
-276 SSCMCYEKASLFIPV
+276 
-291 IKDKVPGKPLQI
+291 
-303 AVVHRPLKAEDLP
+303 
-316 LRFRSSV
+316 
-323 PQPDPAA
+323 
-330 INEKGEMFSVRGIPR
+330 SVRGLALSPERVYGLRFVDSPR
-345 RVFEKTLP
+345 IVAKYNSEYKQPIKEGKVECIKTYIAP
-353 FPRTVRDVQKHL
+353 QYGDR
-365 LMIPHQKDGPVSRLF
+365 GPVLVGGDSNGDVPMLTSF
-380 LKTDQMIQRFPDMR
+380 DDTR
-394 AAVNVIAHKD
+394 ASLIIDVKRNPESSIGQLAAKAKSEDNEGRY
-404 DPVFLRS
+404 L
-411 VGDLLEQRIQ
+411 
-421 GALTAVNIPDQYGS
+421 
-435 VCHCILLSRP
+435 
-445 PLLCIY
+445 
-451 GLQPK
+451 LQPAFAKPKGDIEFEGI

>member
-1 MGNIC
+1 MGNIF

-68 AVFDFDKT
+68 SVFDFDKT

-164 FMDALGKTFSEE
+164 FMDALGKTFPEE

-189 TTEEAKELISEAI
+189 TTEEAKDLISEAI

-219 DGRWGGPVEKGIF
+219 NGRWGGPVEKGIF
-232 LPEEFPAE
+232 LPEEMKDLYAALNDN
-240 GRTCNRRVPA
+240 GIDTYIC
-250 DHQRAVIRSASVP
+250 SASLELIVETLAC
-263 DLRLNVIQLHPIF
+263 D
-276 SSCMCYEKASLFIPV
+276 
-291 IKDKVPGKPLQI
+291 
-303 AVVHRPLKAEDLP
+303 
-316 LRFRSSV
+316 
-323 PQPDPAA
+323 
-330 INEKGEMFSVRGIPR
+330 SVRGLALSPERVYGLRFVDSPR
-345 RVFEKTLP
+345 IVAKYDSEYKQPIKEGKVECIKTYIAP
-353 FPRTVRDVQKHL
+353 QYGDR
-365 LMIPHQKDGPVSRLF
+365 GPVLVGGDSNGDVPMLTLF
-380 LKTDQMIQRFPDMR
+380 DDTR
-394 AAVNVIAHKD
+394 ASLIIDVKRNPESSIGQLAAKAKSEDNEGRY
-404 DPVFLRS
+404 L
-411 VGDLLEQRIQ
+411 
-421 GALTAVNIPDQYGS
+421 
-435 VCHCILLSRP
+435 
-445 PLLCIY
+445 
-451 GLQPK
+451 LQPAFAKPKGDIEFEGI

>member
-56 ALIVDHAGKNDY
+56 SLIVDHAGKNDY

-96 ADAPSH
+96 ADAPLH

-164 FMDALGKTFSEE
+164 FMDALGKTFPEE

-211 AVEEWTSP
+211 VVEEWTSP

-232 LPEEFPAE
+232 LPEEMKDLYAALNDN
-240 GRTCNRRVPA
+240 GIDTYIC
-250 DHQRAVIRSASVP
+250 SASLELIVETLAC
-263 DLRLNVIQLHPIF
+263 D
-276 SSCMCYEKASLFIPV
+276 
-291 IKDKVPGKPLQI
+291 
-303 AVVHRPLKAEDLP
+303 
-316 LRFRSSV
+316 
-323 PQPDPAA
+323 
-330 INEKGEMFSVRGIPR
+330 SVRGLALSPERVYGLRFVDSPR
-345 RVFEKTLP
+345 IVAKYDSEYKQPIKEGKVECIKTYIAP
-353 FPRTVRDVQKHL
+353 QYGDR
-365 LMIPHQKDGPVSRLF
+365 GPVLVGGDSNGDVPMLTSF
-380 LKTDQMIQRFPDMR
+380 DDTR
-394 AAVNVIAHKD
+394 ASLIIDVKRNPESSIGQLAAKAKSEDNEGRY
-404 DPVFLRS
+404 L
-411 VGDLLEQRIQ
+411 
-421 GALTAVNIPDQYGS
+421 
-435 VCHCILLSRP
+435 
-445 PLLCIY
+445 
-451 GLQPK
+451 LQPAFAKSKGDIEFEGI

>member
-28 IGICYFTLLDEVAFS
+28 IGICYFTLLDEEAFS

-56 ALIVDHAGKNDY
+56 SLIVDRAGKNDY

-134 RMKARLSDGE
+134 RMKARLSNGE

-232 LPEEFPAE
+232 LPEEMKDLYAALNDN
-240 GRTCNRRVPA
+240 GIDTYIC
-250 DHQRAVIRSASVP
+250 SASLELIVETLAC
-263 DLRLNVIQLHPIF
+263 D
-276 SSCMCYEKASLFIPV
+276 
-291 IKDKVPGKPLQI
+291 
-303 AVVHRPLKAEDLP
+303 
-316 LRFRSSV
+316 
-323 PQPDPAA
+323 
-330 INEKGEMFSVRGIPR
+330 SVRGLALSPERVYGLRFVDSPR
-345 RVFEKTLP
+345 IVAKYDSEYKQPIKEGKVECIKTYIAP
-353 FPRTVRDVQKHL
+353 QYGDR
-365 LMIPHQKDGPVSRLF
+365 GPVLVGGDSNGDVPMLTSF
-380 LKTDQMIQRFPDMR
+380 DDTR
-394 AAVNVIAHKD
+394 ASLIIDVKRNPESSIGQLAAKAKSEDNEGRY
-404 DPVFLRS
+404 L
-411 VGDLLEQRIQ
+411 
-421 GALTAVNIPDQYGS
+421 
-435 VCHCILLSRP
+435 
-445 PLLCIY
+445 
-451 GLQPK
+451 LQPAFAKPKGDIEFEGI

>member
-28 IGICYFTLLDEVAFS
+28 IGICYFTLLDEEAFS

-56 ALIVDHAGKNDY
+56 SLNVDHAGKNDY
-68 AVFDFDKT
+68 AVFDLDKT

-96 ADAPSH
+96 ADAPLH

-113 ILKGAEISSREM
+113 ILKGTEISSREM

-155 LDFRARFIS
+155 LDFRP
-164 FMDALGKTFSEE
+164 EE

-189 TTEEAKELISEAI
+189 TTEEAKDLISEAI

-211 AVEEWTSP
+211 VVEEWTSP

-232 LPEEFPAE
+232 LPEEMKDLYAALNDN
-240 GRTCNRRVPA
+240 GIDTYIC
-250 DHQRAVIRSASVP
+250 SASLELIVETLAC
-263 DLRLNVIQLHPIF
+263 D
-276 SSCMCYEKASLFIPV
+276 
-291 IKDKVPGKPLQI
+291 
-303 AVVHRPLKAEDLP
+303 
-316 LRFRSSV
+316 
-323 PQPDPAA
+323 
-330 INEKGEMFSVRGIPR
+330 SVRGLALSPERVYGLRFVDSPR
-345 RVFEKTLP
+345 IVAKYDSEYKQPIKEGKVECIKTYIAP
-353 FPRTVRDVQKHL
+353 QYGDR
-365 LMIPHQKDGPVSRLF
+365 GPVLVGGDSNGDVPMLTSF
-380 LKTDQMIQRFPDMR
+380 DDTR
-394 AAVNVIAHKD
+394 ASLIIDVKRNPESSIGQLAAKAKSEDNEGRY
-404 DPVFLRS
+404 L
-411 VGDLLEQRIQ
+411 
-421 GALTAVNIPDQYGS
+421 
-435 VCHCILLSRP
+435 
-445 PLLCIY
+445 
-451 GLQPK
+451 LQPAFAKPKGDIEFEGI

>member
-28 IGICYFTLLDEVAFS
+28 IGICYFTLLDEEAFS

-164 FMDALGKTFSEE
+164 FMVALGKTFPEE

-211 AVEEWTSP
+211 VVEEWTSP

-232 LPEEFPAE
+232 LPEEMKDLYAALNDN
-240 GRTCNRRVPA
+240 GIDTYIC
-250 DHQRAVIRSASVP
+250 SASLELIVETLAC
-263 DLRLNVIQLHPIF
+263 D
-276 SSCMCYEKASLFIPV
+276 
-291 IKDKVPGKPLQI
+291 
-303 AVVHRPLKAEDLP
+303 
-316 LRFRSSV
+316 
-323 PQPDPAA
+323 
-330 INEKGEMFSVRGIPR
+330 SVRGLALSPEQVYGLRFVDSPR
-345 RVFEKTLP
+345 IVAKYDSEYKQPIKEGKVECIKTYIAP
-353 FPRTVRDVQKHL
+353 QYGER
-365 LMIPHQKDGPVSRLF
+365 GPVLVGGDSNGDVPMLTSF
-380 LKTDQMIQRFPDMR
+380 DDTR
-394 AAVNVIAHKD
+394 ASLIIDVKRNPESSIGQLAAKAKSEDNEGRY
-404 DPVFLRS
+404 L
-411 VGDLLEQRIQ
+411 
-421 GALTAVNIPDQYGS
+421 
-435 VCHCILLSRP
+435 
-445 PLLCIY
+445 
-451 GLQPK
+451 LQPAFAKPKGDIEFEGI

>member
-28 IGICYFTLLDEVAFS
+28 IGICYFTLLDEEAFS

-56 ALIVDHAGKNDY
+56 SLIVDHAGKNDY

-134 RMKARLSDGE
+134 RMKARLSNGE

-164 FMDALGKTFSEE
+164 FMDALGKTFPEE

-232 LPEEFPAE
+232 LPEEMKDLYAALNDN
-240 GRTCNRRVPA
+240 GIDTYIC
-250 DHQRAVIRSASVP
+250 SASLELIVETLAC
-263 DLRLNVIQLHPIF
+263 D
-276 SSCMCYEKASLFIPV
+276 
-291 IKDKVPGKPLQI
+291 
-303 AVVHRPLKAEDLP
+303 
-316 LRFRSSV
+316 
-323 PQPDPAA
+323 
-330 INEKGEMFSVRGIPR
+330 SVRGLALSPERVYGLRFVDSPR
-345 RVFEKTLP
+345 IVAKYDSEYKQPIKEGKVECIKTYIAP
-353 FPRTVRDVQKHL
+353 QYGDR
-365 LMIPHQKDGPVSRLF
+365 GPVLVGGDSNGDVPMLTSF
-380 LKTDQMIQRFPDMR
+380 DDTR
-394 AAVNVIAHKD
+394 ASLIIDVKRNPESSIGQLAAKAKSEDNKGRY
-404 DPVFLRS
+404 L
-411 VGDLLEQRIQ
+411 
-421 GALTAVNIPDQYGS
+421 
-435 VCHCILLSRP
+435 
-445 PLLCIY
+445 
-451 GLQPK
+451 LQPAFAKPKGDIEFEGI